1 MEFVWD
7 LIDSKN
13 NYWESLVK
21 FTLNNKKSHKASNP
35 HSIPN
40 KISLNILDDTHV
52 QGSIII
58 MVVDG
63 KAMLRRAFKPFPVIN
78 ILKLLK
84 QSMFCPLISPP
95 VALYHLV
102 LVSKFYKCRKN
113 VTIFFRFYWELQL
126 MDLLNQT

>member
-1 MEFVWD
+1 LEFVWD

-63 KAMLRRAFKPFPVIN
+63 KAMLRRAFKPFSVTN
-78 ILKLLK
+78 ILKL
-84 QSMFCPLISPP
+84 STPPPL
-95 VALYHLV
+95 ALYHLV